1 MDLLGKE
8 KIMGEIYNEL
18 TKNQGLTSYNTT
30 NIAELNKTN
39 FDIVDNAMQ
48 SPLKSFINGKV
59 KIISKSYKNNAKTAL
74 SQYNGIINQ
83 KGKFDF
89 TNIYDVKKIVECIDN
104 DNKTFDKRYHGGIG
118 IDLISNYI
126 VKNANTFKQ
135 IITGKTSIQV
145 AYQFVDALRGLFK
158 GKNYQPR
165 SLPSKVCKYFA
176 EFNNQVNIFY
186 VDDRVVRNVLPM
198 YLEHLRGKKITKY
211 YVNNSSYCDLCNLLD
226 LIHNTC
232 PSIDKSMMDKI
243 MWYVYKK

>member
-1 MDLLGKE
+1 MGK
-8 KIMGEIYNEL
+8 IYNEL
-18 TKNQGLTSYNTT
+18 TKNHGLTSYNTT
-30 NIAELNKTN
+30 NIAELNKAN
-39 FDIVDNAMQ
+39 FDIVYNAMQ
-48 SPLKSFINGKV
+48 SPLKSSDNGKV

-74 SQYNGIINQ
+74 SQYNDIINQ

-89 TNIYDVKKIVECIDN
+89 TNIGDVKKIVECIDN

-126 VKNANTFKQ
+126 VNNAYTFEQ
-135 IITGKTSIQV
+135 IITGNTSIQD

-176 EFNNQVNIFY
+176 QFNNQVNIFY

-198 YLEHLRGKKITKY
+198 YLEHLRGEKITKND
-211 YVNNSSYCDLCNLLD
+211 VNNSSYCLLCNLLD
-226 LIHNTC
+226 KIHKTC
-232 PSIDKSMMDKI
+232 SSIDKSMMDKI
-243 MWYVYKK
+243 MWYVYKN

>member
-1 MDLLGKE
+1 
-8 KIMGEIYNEL
+8 MGEIYNEL

-30 NIAELNKTN
+30 NIAELNKAN
-39 FDIVDNAMQ
+39 FDIVYNAMQ
-48 SPLKSFINGKV
+48 SPLKSFINGKN

-89 TNIYDVKKIVECIDN
+89 TNLGDVKKIVECIDN

-118 IDLISNYI
+118 INLISNYI
-126 VKNANTFKQ
+126 VKNANTFGQ
-135 IITGKTSIQV
+135 IITGNTSTQD
-145 AYQFVDALRGLFK
+145 AYQFVDDLRALFK

-198 YLEHLRGKKITKY
+198 YLEHLCGVKITKN

>member
-1 MDLLGKE
+1 
-8 KIMGEIYNEL
+8 MGEIYNEL

-30 NIAELNKTN
+30 NIAELNKAN

-48 SPLKSFINGKV
+48 RPLKSYDNGKV

-89 TNIYDVKKIVECIDN
+89 TNLGDVKKIVECIDN

-118 IDLISNYI
+118 INLISNYI
-126 VKNANTFKQ
+126 VKNANTFEQ

-145 AYQFVDALRGLFK
+145 AYQFVDDLRALFK

-198 YLEHLRGKKITKY
+198 YLEHLYGEKITKN
-211 YVNNSSYCDLCNLLD
+211 YVNNSSYCQLCNLLD
-226 LIHNTC
+226 KIHNKTC

-243 MWYVYKK
+243 MWYVYKN

>member
-1 MDLLGKE
+1 MGK
-8 KIMGEIYNEL
+8 IYNEL

-30 NIAELNKTN
+30 NIAELNKAN
-39 FDIVDNAMQ
+39 FDIVYNAMQ
-48 SPLKSFINGKV
+48 SPLKSSDNGKV

-74 SQYNGIINQ
+74 SQYNDIINQ

-89 TNIYDVKKIVECIDN
+89 TNLGDVKKIVECIDN

-118 IDLISNYI
+118 INLISNYI
-126 VKNANTFKQ
+126 VKNANTFGQ
-135 IITGKTSIQV
+135 IITGNTSTQD
-145 AYQFVDALRGLFK
+145 AYKFVDDLRALFI

-198 YLEHLRGKKITKY
+198 YLEHLCGKKITKN
-211 YVNNSSYCDLCNLLD
+211 YVNNSSYCYLCNLLD
-226 LIHNTC
+226 RIHKIC

-243 MWYVYKK
+243 MWYVYKN